1 MPYSGRTSSSACKAM
16 ASLALV
22 TAFVVD
28 GSAPGLAQPQPN
40 AVRMTWFGITNWHY
54 QIGDLGI
61 MLDGAVSFRSS
72 GPVAIKQQ
80 INKELVD
87 KVHDALT
94 MKGGSINVM
103 LLGHHHND
111 HSLDSP
117 YWALKTK
124 ARYFGPAEACAAAVA
139 YGVPASQCTAVVGGE
154 TIKLNP
160 HVTMRVVRW
169 NHSVTYACK
178 PTPNQDFKTYAYL
191 FTVDTPARQLT
202 FFVSDSGA
210 GAQIM
215 HDRIDDGVNRGSP
228 IGNLFKA
235 MRDAKLTSFDLW
247 QAGPETSLIAQ
258 ARIVVPAFVPKYF
271 MPHHMGNRGG
281 FDLLGG
287 MHYPYQSAP
296 RLEAFLKNWNV
307 PQVVPQ
313 NYFDAWL
320 YDDKGVR
327 PDDNS
332 QVKTALGLPASGP
345 GPKPQ
350 GVNPE
355 LANMEC
361 PGD

>member
-1 MPYSGRTSSSACKAM
+1 MIICGQRAVVSLVLAVAVSLGGAGRGVAQSPP
-16 ASLALV
+16 
-22 TAFVVD
+22 D
-28 GSAPGLAQPQPN
+28 G
-40 AVRMTWFGITNWHY
+40 VRMTWFGITNWHY

-72 GPVAIKQQ
+72 GPIAIKQQ
-80 INKELVD
+80 INRELVD
-87 KVHDALT
+87 RVHDALM
-94 MKGGSINVM
+94 MKGSIDVI

-117 YWALKTK
+117 YWAIKTK

-139 YGVPASQCTAVVGGE
+139 YGVGAAQCTAVVGGE

-178 PTPNQDFKTYAYL
+178 PTPNVDFRTYAYL

-210 GAQIM
+210 GAEIM
-215 HDRIDDGVNRGSP
+215 KDRIDDGINRGSP

-235 MRDAKLTSFDLW
+235 ARDAKITSFDVW
-247 QAGPETSLIAQ
+247 QAGPETSLVAQ

-296 RLEAFLKNWNV
+296 MLDAFLKNWSI

-313 NYFDAWL
+313 NYFDAWSF
-320 YDDKGVR
+320 DANGVR
-327 PDDNS
+327 SIDNVA
-332 QVKTALGLPASGP
+332 VKTALGLPASGP
-345 GPKPQ
+345 GPKAQ

>member
-1 MPYSGRTSSSACKAM
+1 MIIHGPRTAI
-16 ASLALV
+16 SLLLM
-22 TAFVVD
+22 TVVLPVGA
-28 GSAPGLAQPQPN
+28 GSAVAQSRPD

-72 GPVAIKQQ
+72 DAIAIKQE
-80 INKELVD
+80 INRPLVD

-94 MKGGSINVM
+94 MKGSIDVM

-139 YGVPASQCTAVVGGE
+139 YGVPAVQCTGVVGGE

-160 HVTMRVVRW
+160 HVSMRVVRW

-178 PTPNQDFKTYAYL
+178 PTPNVDFKTYAYL
-191 FTVDTPARQLT
+191 FTIDTPARQLT
-202 FFVSDSGA
+202 LFVSDSGA
-210 GAQIM
+210 GAEIM
-215 HDRIDDGVNRGSP
+215 KDRIDDGVNRGSP
-228 IGNLFKA
+228 IGNLFNA
-235 MRDAKLTSFDLW
+235 ARDARIMSFDVW
-247 QAGPETSLIAQ
+247 QAGPETSLVAQ
-258 ARIVVPAFVPKYF
+258 ARIVVPAFVPRYF

-281 FDLLGG
+281 YDLLGG

-296 RLEAFLKNWNV
+296 LLEAFLKNWNV

-313 NYFDAWL
+313 NYFDAWSFDANGL
-320 YDDKGVR
+320 RSV
-327 PDDNS
+327 DNS
-332 QVKTALGLPASGP
+332 AVKAALGLPLSGP

-355 LANMEC
+355 LAHMEC

>member
-1 MPYSGRTSSSACKAM
+1 MPFSDGSSASVRTTI
-16 ASLALV
+16 ASLALAAV
-22 TAFVVD
+22 FAV
-28 GSAPGLAQPQPN
+28 GAASAAVAQSPPSG
-40 AVRMTWFGITNWHY
+40 VRMTWFGITNWHY

-72 GPVAIKQQ
+72 GAIAIKQQ
-80 INKELVD
+80 INKEMVD

-94 MKGGSINVM
+94 QRGSIDVM
-103 LLGHHHND
+103 LLGHRHAD

-124 ARYFGPAEACAAAVA
+124 ARYFGAAEACTDAVA
-139 YGVPASQCTAVVGGE
+139 YGVPAAQCTAVVGGE

-178 PTPNQDFKTYAYL
+178 PTPNVDFKTYAYL
-191 FTVDTPARQLT
+191 FTVDTPGKQLT

-210 GAQIM
+210 GAEIM
-215 HDRIDDGVNRGSP
+215 KDRIDDGINRGSP
-228 IGNLFKA
+228 IGNLHKA
-235 MRDAKLTSFDLW
+235 MRDGGITSFEVW
-247 QAGPETSLIAQ
+247 QAGPETSLVAQ

-271 MPHHMGNRGG
+271 IPHHMGNRGG

-287 MHYPYQSAP
+287 MHYPYESAP
-296 RLEAFLKNWNV
+296 RLTEFLKNWNV
-307 PQVVPQ
+307 PQVVPR

-320 YDDKGVR
+320 YDAKGLR
-327 PDDNS
+327 SDDNS
-332 QVKTALGLPASGP
+332 AVKSALGLPASGP
-345 GPKPQ
+345 GPRAQ